1 MKIIWNY
8 LKKQQQKKIAEENE
22 KKILFSQTY
31 ILYDDAGVVKLTFV
45 SELRQYVNIY
55 SQFTIFSEKRTKI

>member
-22 KKILFSQTY
+22 KKNLFSQTY